1 MFFQSLKNGRTG
13 DNGEKLDGHISD
25 EDYLTC
31 KEIWNKLNIKNMG
44 DYHDHYLE
52 KDVLLLA
59 YVFEK
64 FIDTCLKLHELDPCH
79 YYSSPGLGWDVMLKM
94 TGVSLEKIV
103 DTKMCLFIKKGLRGR
118 ISDIA
123 KRNSVGNNKY
133 MKNYDSKKL
142 SKFIT

>member
-1 MFFQSLKNGRTG
+1 MKNGRTG